1 MHSAEFVHFAL
12 LFVKIDRDL
21 QINPDNL
28 VETNLAANSN
38 RADEQELIPTRKMA
52 IQSSYP
58 RSEERS
64 ASQAPFHQE
73 GNMAGLILLG
83 LCFSHLLNDTI
94 QSLIPAIYP
103 VLKTTFRLDF
113 GQIGLITLT
122 FQLTSSL
129 LQPLVGTYTDHKP
142 KPFSLAIGM
151 GVSLCGLLLLSRAW
165 DYTIV
170 LLAAGLVGVGSS
182 IFHPEATRLARFS
195 SGGRHGFAQ
204 SVFQLGGYMGT
215 AIGPAL
221 AAIIVVPAG
230 QHSIAWFSIIA
241 LIAIIVLS
249 RLGFWYKKVRTSQ
262 QKKSTQSLSRPPLP
276 GWKVFAIISILAA
289 LIFSKYFYLA
299 SISSYYT
306 FYLIDRF
313 HLSIQ
318 SSQMLLFLFLFAVAI
333 GTIIGGPIG
342 DRYGRKLVIWFS
354 ILGVTP
360 FTIMLPYAD
369 LFWTCVLSVI
379 IGLILASAFSAIIVY
394 AQELVPGKV
403 GMIGG
408 VFYGLAFGMGGLG
421 SAVLGKL
428 ADLTSINFVYH
439 VCSFLPLLGLL
450 TVFLPNLDRWV
461 ANRGR

>member
-1 MHSAEFVHFAL
+1 MGTSERASPYGSKHMEARSSQP
-12 LFVKIDRDL
+12 DL
-21 QINPDNL
+21 KRPVASPDL
-28 VETNLAANSN
+28 VEKSGLSGSTP
-38 RADEQELIPTRKMA
+38 QG
-52 IQSSYP
+52 P
-58 RSEERS
+58 RSGEKV
-64 ASQAPFHQE
+64 ATII
-73 GNMAGLILLG
+73 LIS
-83 LCFSHLLNDTI
+83 LCFSHLLNDTV

-129 LQPLVGTYTDHKP
+129 LQPLVGVYTDHKP

-151 GVSLCGLLLLSRAW
+151 GVSLCGLLLLSQAW
-165 DYTIV
+165 SYAII

-182 IFHPEATRLARFS
+182 IFHPEASRLARFS

-215 AIGPAL
+215 AFGPAL
-221 AAIIVVPAG
+221 AAIIVVPGG
-230 QHSIAWFSIIA
+230 QHSIAWFSILA
-241 LIAIIVLS
+241 LIAIFVLS
-249 RLGFWYKKVRTSQ
+249 RVGLWYRRFR
-262 QKKSTQSLSRPPLP
+262 KSLQSKSAQHSSSRPQIPR
-276 GWKVFAIISILAA
+276 WKLFTIISILAA

-313 HLSIQ
+313 HLSVQ
-318 SSQMLLFLFLFAVAI
+318 SSQMLLFLFLFAVAV

-360 FTIMLPYAD
+360 FTVLLPYAD

-394 AQELVPGKV
+394 GQELVPGKV

-408 VFYGLAFGMGGLG
+408 VFYGFAFGMGGLG
-421 SAVLGKL
+421 SAVLGWL
-428 ADLTSINFVYH
+428 ADLTSIDYVYH
-439 VCSFLPLLGLL
+439 VCSFLPLIGIL

-461 ANRGR
+461 PNKGR

>member
-1 MHSAEFVHFAL
+1 ME
-12 LFVKIDRDL
+12 
-21 QINPDNL
+21 
-28 VETNLAANSN
+28 
-38 RADEQELIPTRKMA
+38 

-64 ASQAPFHQE
+64 GGQARLHQQE
-73 GNMAGLILLG
+73 NMAGLILLG

-165 DYTIV
+165 DYTLV

-215 AIGPAL
+215 AFGPAL
-221 AAIIVVPAG
+221 AAIVVVPAG
-230 QHSIAWFSIIA
+230 QHSIAWFSILA
-241 LIAIIVLS
+241 LIAILVLS
-249 RLGFWYKKVRTSQ
+249 RVGFWYRKVRSQ
-262 QKKSTQSLSRPPLP
+262 QKKSAQQSLSRPLLP
-276 GWKVFAIISILAA
+276 RWKLLAIISILAA

-306 FYLIDRF
+306 FYLIGRF

-318 SSQMLLFLFLFAVAI
+318 SSQMLLFLFLFAVAV

-360 FTIMLPYAD
+360 FTILLPYAN

-394 AQELVPGKV
+394 GQELVPGKV

-421 SAVLGKL
+421 SAVLGEL

-439 VCSFLPLLGLL
+439 VCSFLPLIGLL

-461 ANRGR
+461 VNKGR

>member
-1 MHSAEFVHFAL
+1 LLWGAVGAAERASPYGSKHMETKSSQPDLERRVTSPDL
-12 LFVKIDRDL
+12 VKKPGLSGSSSQVPHKGEKVATI
-21 QINPDNL
+21 I
-28 VETNLAANSN
+28 
-38 RADEQELIPTRKMA
+38 LI
-52 IQSSYP
+52 S
-58 RSEERS
+58 
-64 ASQAPFHQE
+64 
-73 GNMAGLILLG
+73 
-83 LCFSHLLNDTI
+83 LCFSHLLNDTV

-103 VLKTTFRLDF
+103 VLKTAFRLDF

-129 LQPLVGTYTDHKP
+129 LQPLVGVYTDHKP

-151 GVSLCGLLLLSRAW
+151 GVSLCGLLLLSQAW
-165 DYTIV
+165 NYAII

-182 IFHPEATRLARFS
+182 IFHPEASRLARFS

-215 AIGPAL
+215 AFGPAL
-221 AAIIVVPAG
+221 AAIIVVPGG
-230 QHSIAWFSIIA
+230 QHSIAWFSILA
-241 LIAIIVLS
+241 LIAIFVLS
-249 RLGFWYKKVRTSQ
+249 RVGLWYRRFRKSQ
-262 QKKSTQSLSRPPLP
+262 QNKSAHHLSSGPQIPR
-276 GWKVFAIISILAA
+276 WKLFAIISILAA

-313 HLSIQ
+313 HLSVQ
-318 SSQMLLFLFLFAVAI
+318 SSQMLLFLFLFAVAV

-360 FTIMLPYAD
+360 FTVLLPYAN

-394 AQELVPGKV
+394 GQELVPGKV

-408 VFYGLAFGMGGLG
+408 VFYGFAFGMGGLG
-421 SAVLGKL
+421 SAVLGWL
-428 ADLTSINFVYH
+428 ADLTSIDYVYH
-439 VCSFLPLLGLL
+439 VCSFLPLIGIL

-461 ANRGR
+461 PNKGR

>member
-1 MHSAEFVHFAL
+1 MRVEQNRGSRSSHPVSEAHLSDRGLAQRAL
-12 LFVKIDRDL
+12 GHQQKE
-21 QINPDNL
+21 NL
-28 VETNLAANSN
+28 V
-38 RADEQELIPTRKMA
+38 A
-52 IQSSYP
+52 IVL
-58 RSEERS
+58 
-64 ASQAPFHQE
+64 F
-73 GNMAGLILLG
+73 GLS
-83 LCFSHLLNDTI
+83 FSHLLNDTI

-103 VLKTTFRLDF
+103 ILKTSFNLDF

-129 LQPLVGTYTDHKP
+129 LQPLVGFYTDQKP

-151 GVSLCGLLLLSRAW
+151 GVSLCGLLLLSQAW
-165 DYTIV
+165 SFGII

-204 SVFQLGGYMGT
+204 SIFQLGGYMGT

-221 AAIIVVPAG
+221 AALIVVPAG

-241 LIAIIVLS
+241 LLAMFVLA
-249 RLGFWYKKVRTSQ
+249 RLGLWYKKVSASR
-262 QKKSTQSLSRPPLP
+262 QKKASSDSINRPVI
-276 GWKVFAIISILAA
+276 GRWKVIAIISVLAA

-318 SSQMLLFLFLFAVAI
+318 NSQMLLFLFLFAVAV

-354 ILGVTP
+354 ILGVAP
-360 FTIMLPYAD
+360 FTILLPYAN
-369 LFWTCVLSVI
+369 LFWTCVLSVV

-428 ADLTSINFVYH
+428 ADLTSITFVYH
-439 VCSFLPLLGLL
+439 VCSFLPFIGLL

-461 ANRGR
+461 ANKER

>member
-1 MHSAEFVHFAL
+1 
-12 LFVKIDRDL
+12 
-21 QINPDNL
+21 
-28 VETNLAANSN
+28 
-38 RADEQELIPTRKMA
+38 
-52 IQSSYP
+52 
-58 RSEERS
+58 
-64 ASQAPFHQE
+64 
-73 GNMAGLILLG
+73 
-83 LCFSHLLNDTI
+83 
-94 QSLIPAIYP
+94 
-103 VLKTTFRLDF
+103 
-113 GQIGLITLT
+113 
-122 FQLTSSL
+122 
-129 LQPLVGTYTDHKP
+129 
-142 KPFSLAIGM
+142 
-151 GVSLCGLLLLSRAW
+151 
-165 DYTIV
+165 
-170 LLAAGLVGVGSS
+170 VGVGSS

-230 QHSIAWFSIIA
+230 QHSIAWFSIVA
-241 LIAIIVLS
+241 LIAIVVLS
-249 RLGFWYKKVRTSQ
+249 RVGFWYRKVRTSQ
-262 QKKSTQSLSRPPLP
+262 QKKSQPALNRPPLP
-276 GWKVFAIISILAA
+276 RWKLFGIISILAA

-306 FYLIDRF
+306 FYLIGRF

-318 SSQMLLFLFLFAVAI
+318 NSQMLLFLFLFAVAI

-360 FTIMLPYAD
+360 FTILLPYAD

-394 AQELVPGKV
+394 GQELVPGKV

-439 VCSFLPLLGLL
+439 VCSFLPLIGLL

-461 ANRGR
+461 ANKGR

>member
-1 MHSAEFVHFAL
+1 M
-12 LFVKIDRDL
+12 
-21 QINPDNL
+21 
-28 VETNLAANSN
+28 ET
-38 RADEQELIPTRKMA
+38 R
-52 IQSSYP
+52 SSYP

-64 ASQAPFHQE
+64 GGLVRPHQHE
-73 GNMAGLILLG
+73 NMAGLILLG
-83 LCFSHLLNDTI
+83 LCFSHLLNDTV

-103 VLKTTFRLDF
+103 LLKTTFRLDF

-151 GVSLCGLLLLSRAW
+151 GVSLCGLLLLSQAW
-165 DYTIV
+165 DYAVV

-221 AAIIVVPAG
+221 AALIVVPAG
-230 QHSIAWFSIIA
+230 QHSIAWFSIVA
-241 LIAIIVLS
+241 LIAIVVLS
-249 RLGFWYKKVRTSQ
+249 RVGFWYKKVRTSQ
-262 QKKSTQSLSRPPLP
+262 QKKSAQSLNRPPIP
-276 GWKVFAIISILAA
+276 SWKVFAIISILAA

-439 VCSFLPLLGLL
+439 VCSFLPLIGLL

-461 ANRGR
+461 GDRGR

>member
-1 MHSAEFVHFAL
+1 MEVRSS
-12 LFVKIDRDL
+12 
-21 QINPDNL
+21 NTL
-28 VETNLAANSN
+28 VQRT
-38 RADEQELIPTRKMA
+38 
-52 IQSSYP
+52 
-58 RSEERS
+58 
-64 ASQAPFHQE
+64 QAPQKA
-73 GNMAGLILLG
+73 GNMVGAILLG

-129 LQPLVGTYTDHKP
+129 LQPLVGAYTDHKP

-151 GVSLCGLLLLSRAW
+151 GVSLCGLLLLSQAW
-165 DYTIV
+165 NYAVV
-170 LLAAGLVGVGSS
+170 LGAAGLVGVGSS

-230 QHSIAWFSIIA
+230 QHSIAWFSIVA
-241 LIAIIVLS
+241 LIAILVLT
-249 RLGFWYKKVRTSQ
+249 RVGFWYSGVRTSQ
-262 QKKSTQSLSRPPLP
+262 QKKSSHHSLNPPPLP
-276 GWKVFAIISILAA
+276 RRKVFAIISILAA

-306 FYLIDRF
+306 FYLIGRF

-318 SSQMLLFLFLFAVAI
+318 SSQMLLFLFLFAVAV

-360 FTIMLPYAD
+360 FTILLPYAN

-394 AQELVPGKV
+394 GQELVPGKV

-439 VCSFLPLLGLL
+439 VCSFLPLIGLL
-450 TVFLPNLDRWV
+450 TIFLPNLDRWV
-461 ANRGR
+461 ADKGR

>member
-1 MHSAEFVHFAL
+1 MEARSSQP
-12 LFVKIDRDL
+12 DL
-21 QINPDNL
+21 ERRVASPDL
-28 VETNLAANSN
+28 VEKSGLNSSTPQGPRN
-38 RADEQELIPTRKMA
+38 GEKVATIILI
-52 IQSSYP
+52 S
-58 RSEERS
+58 
-64 ASQAPFHQE
+64 
-73 GNMAGLILLG
+73 
-83 LCFSHLLNDTI
+83 LCFSHLLNDTV

-103 VLKTTFRLDF
+103 VLKTSFRLDF

-129 LQPLVGTYTDHKP
+129 LQPLVGVYTDHRP

-151 GVSLCGLLLLSRAW
+151 GVSLCGLLLLSQAW
-165 DYTIV
+165 SYAII

-182 IFHPEATRLARFS
+182 IFHPEASRLARFS

-215 AIGPAL
+215 AFGPAL
-221 AAIIVVPAG
+221 AAIIVVPGG
-230 QHSIAWFSIIA
+230 QHSIAWFSILA
-241 LIAIIVLS
+241 LIAIFVLS
-249 RLGFWYKKVRTSQ
+249 RVGLWYRRFR
-262 QKKSTQSLSRPPLP
+262 KSLQSKSAQHSASPPQIP
-276 GWKVFAIISILAA
+276 RWKLFAIISILAA

-313 HLSIQ
+313 HLSVQ
-318 SSQMLLFLFLFAVAI
+318 SSQMLLFLFLFAVAV

-360 FTIMLPYAD
+360 FTVLLPYAD

-394 AQELVPGKV
+394 GQELVPGKV

-408 VFYGLAFGMGGLG
+408 VFYGFAFGMGGLG
-421 SAVLGKL
+421 SAVLGWL
-428 ADLTSINFVYH
+428 ADLTSIDYVYH
-439 VCSFLPLLGLL
+439 VCSFLPLIGIL

-461 ANRGR
+461 PNKGR

>member
-1 MHSAEFVHFAL
+1 
-12 LFVKIDRDL
+12 
-21 QINPDNL
+21 
-28 VETNLAANSN
+28 
-38 RADEQELIPTRKMA
+38 
-52 IQSSYP
+52 
-58 RSEERS
+58 
-64 ASQAPFHQE
+64 
-73 GNMAGLILLG
+73 MAGLILLG

-103 VLKTTFRLDF
+103 VLKMMFRLDF
-113 GQIGLITLT
+113 GEIGLITLT
-122 FQLTSSL
+122 FQLISSL

-165 DYTIV
+165 DYAVV

-215 AIGPAL
+215 AFGPAL

-230 QHSIAWFSIIA
+230 QHSIAWFSIVA
-241 LIAIIVLS
+241 LVAIVVLS
-249 RLGFWYKKVRTSQ
+249 RVGFWYRKVRTSR
-262 QKKSTQSLSRPPLP
+262 QKKSASLNRPPLP
-276 GWKVFAIISILAA
+276 GWKVFATISILAA

-306 FYLIDRF
+306 FYLIGRF

-318 SSQMLLFLFLFAVAI
+318 RPQMLLFLFLFAVAV

-354 ILGVTP
+354 ILG
-360 FTIMLPYAD
+360 
-369 LFWTCVLSVI
+369 
-379 IGLILASAFSAIIVY
+379 
-394 AQELVPGKV
+394 
-403 GMIGG
+403 
-408 VFYGLAFGMGGLG
+408 
-421 SAVLGKL
+421 
-428 ADLTSINFVYH
+428 
-439 VCSFLPLLGLL
+439 
-450 TVFLPNLDRWV
+450 
-461 ANRGR
+461 

>member
-1 MHSAEFVHFAL
+1 MEARSSQP
-12 LFVKIDRDL
+12 DL
-21 QINPDNL
+21 EKRVASPDP
-28 VETNLAANSN
+28 VEKSGLSGPTA
-38 RADEQELIPTRKMA
+38 QELHNGEKVATI
-52 IQSSYP
+52 I
-58 RSEERS
+58 
-64 ASQAPFHQE
+64 
-73 GNMAGLILLG
+73 LIG
-83 LCFSHLLNDTI
+83 LCFSHLLNDTV

-103 VLKTTFRLDF
+103 VLKTAFRLDF

-129 LQPLVGTYTDHKP
+129 LQPLVGVYTDHKP

-151 GVSLCGLLLLSRAW
+151 GVSLCGLLLLSQAW
-165 DYTIV
+165 NYAVI

-182 IFHPEATRLARFS
+182 IFHPEASRLARFS

-215 AIGPAL
+215 AFGPAL
-221 AAIIVVPAG
+221 AAIIVVPGG
-230 QHSIAWFSIIA
+230 QHSIAWFSILA
-241 LIAIIVLS
+241 LIAIFVLS
-249 RLGFWYKKVRTSQ
+249 RVGLWYRRFR
-262 QKKSTQSLSRPPLP
+262 KSLQSKSAQHSSSRPQLP
-276 GWKVFAIISILAA
+276 RWKLFAIISILAA

-313 HLSIQ
+313 HLSVQ
-318 SSQMLLFLFLFAVAI
+318 SSQMLLFLFLFAVAV

-360 FTIMLPYAD
+360 FTVLLPYAD

-394 AQELVPGKV
+394 GQELVPGKV

-408 VFYGLAFGMGGLG
+408 VFYGFAFGMGGLG
-421 SAVLGKL
+421 SAVLGWL
-428 ADLTSINFVYH
+428 ADLTSIDYVYH
-439 VCSFLPLLGLL
+439 VCSFLPLIGIL

-461 ANRGR
+461 PNKGR